1 MVMIVMQQARP
12 SALTT
17 ILTLIAILVF
27 LPVLTCVVGGAVF
40 GPGRVTWYRIQGAI
54 AIYLQI
60 ALLFTYLYLLLVA
73 CIPDAF
79 SQAMV
84 PHEPAGAASL
94 LYFSFVTLTS
104 TGYGDVVPLHP
115 FTRSLANLEAVIG
128 QLFPAT
134 LLARLVTL
142 ELEARRH

>member
-1 MVMIVMQQARP
+1 
-12 SALTT
+12 
-17 ILTLIAILVF
+17 
-27 LPVLTCVVGGAVF
+27 VF

-60 ALLFTYLYLLLVA
+60 GLLFTYLYVLLVA

-79 SQAMV
+79 SPAIV
-84 PHEPAGAASL
+84 PHGPAGVARL
-94 LYFSFVTLTS
+94 LYFSFVTLIS

-115 FTRSLANLEAVIG
+115 FARSVATLEAVIG

-134 LLARLVTL
+134 LMARLVTL
-142 ELEARRH
+142 ELEARRHFPAAK